1 MQISEA
7 TKEKFNKIGNSA
19 DNVKIL
25 NNYLNVD
32 ECNYII
38 KLIKLTQTS
47 NNRLLQS
54 EEFSGKNTLSLVY
67 YDSLSLP
74 EKYVPG
80 INSIVEK
87 EYNVKLKAR
96 HSRFAEWKHN
106 DSKSI
111 PIDDMGSKDS
121 NHIAGWVYLNDN
133 YEGGDLSF
141 INQDLSFKPKTGDL
155 IIFPGNIHYWYN
167 VGPANGSRY
176 IMPIWF
182 DFV

>member
-7 TKEKFNKIGNSA
+7 TKEKFNKIGNGA
-19 DNVKIL
+19 NNIKIF
-25 NNYLNVD
+25 NNYLNVN
-32 ECNYII
+32 ECNNII

-47 NNRLLQS
+47 NIRPLQS
-54 EEFSGKNTLSLVY
+54 EALSLIY

-74 EKYVPG
+74 EKYVPK

-87 EYNVKLKAR
+87 EYGVKLKAR

-106 DSKSI
+106 NSKSI
-111 PIDDMGSKDS
+111 PINDMGSKDS

-155 IIFPGNIHYWYN
+155 IIFPGNIHYWYH

>member
-1 MQISEA
+1 MEISKLTE
-7 TKEKFNKIGNSA
+7 ERFNKIGSA
-19 DNVKIL
+19 ANNVKIF
-25 NNYLNVD
+25 NNYLNIN
-32 ECNYII
+32 ECNNII

-47 NNRLLQS
+47 NIRPLQS
-54 EEFSGKNTLSLVY
+54 EALSLIY

-74 EKYVPG
+74 EKYVPK

-106 DSKSI
+106 NSKSI

-121 NHIAGWVYLNDN
+121 NHIAGWVYLNDD
-133 YEGGDLSF
+133 YDGGDISF
-141 INQDLSFKPKTGDL
+141 INHDISFKPKTGDL
-155 IIFPGNIHYWYN
+155 VLFPGNMHYWYN

-182 DFV
+182 DFA

>member
-7 TKEKFNKIGNSA
+7 TKEKFNKIGNGA
-19 DNVKIL
+19 NNIKIF
-25 NNYLNVD
+25 NNYLNVN
-32 ECNYII
+32 ECNNMI

-47 NNRLLQS
+47 NIRPLQS
-54 EEFSGKNTLSLVY
+54 EALSLIY

-74 EKYVPG
+74 EKYVPE

-87 EYNVKLKAR
+87 EYGVKLKAR

-106 DSKSI
+106 NSKSI

-121 NHIAGWVYLNDN
+121 NHIAGWVYLNDD
-133 YEGGDLSF
+133 YEGGELSF
-141 INQDLSFKPKTGDL
+141 INKDIFFKPKAGDL
-155 IIFPGNIHYWYN
+155 VLFPGNMNYWYN